1 MYVVGYLYNNNG
13 MASWCWEAAHA
24 MTEAGLPVL
33 LVVSS
38 EVKLP
43 GNPKVDI
50 LRFDQPYLTANN
62 KSFLKL
68 IQNEIS
74 RLSNQSS
81 GFVGSL
87 HIYLQSK
94 GINPT
99 AYFLNQSN
107 LQDPSITVP
116 QHVVAWAYPTS
127 LLAYVSKIGKLTGWK
142 PSKNFIRT
150 CLDSVGW
157 WRKDWRAYRSATSVL
172 AVSEQLNNELKIHG
186 IKTRVVYPG
195 TYVQEVFISQ
205 SFNNDRKPRL
215 LIVSVGL
222 EDSRKRVRWMLQ
234 ALKLNP
240 ARNYSLSLIGFASD
254 DFKEWV
260 HQDEFPVNFLG
271 LLPRDEVQKVM
282 AEHDIFLF
290 GSCLDDW
297 GYVLVEAMSQ
307 GLAVI
312 APNIHPFN
320 EIVGETG
327 SLYSVDSQSDFCQKL
342 NILLADDLSLKKYA
356 AWERAKTLFSRKT
369 FAENLLES

>member
-1 MYVVGYLYNNNG
+1 M
-13 MASWCWEAAHA
+13 
-24 MTEAGLPVL
+24 
-33 LVVSS
+33 
-38 EVKLP
+38 
-43 GNPKVDI
+43 
-50 LRFDQPYLTANN
+50 
-62 KSFLKL
+62 
-68 IQNEIS
+68 
-74 RLSNQSS
+74 
-81 GFVGSL
+81 
-87 HIYLQSK
+87 
-94 GINPT
+94 
-99 AYFLNQSN
+99 
-107 LQDPSITVP
+107 
-116 QHVVAWAYPTS
+116 
-127 LLAYVSKIGKLTGWK
+127 
-142 PSKNFIRT
+142 
-150 CLDSVGW
+150 
-157 WRKDWRAYRSATSVL
+157 